1 MSIFS
6 TDSKLYK
13 FMSRFTDILV
23 LNFLWV
29 LCSLP
34 VVTIGVST
42 IAACSVAMKMNE
54 DKEGKIARDFFR
66 EFKSNFKQG
75 LPMSFISVVSVWA
88 VYLDLQLVAA
98 AEEHVILFIIAA
110 TLAIYILGFSQLYV
124 YPLLAR
130 YRNTI
135 FRSLKNSFSISMR
148 YFFRSILLII
158 VLAVELG
165 LIFWNKTTMLLGA
178 LIGPAV
184 FLYTISGMAIGI
196 FRDLEKRPE
205 TVVDRS
211 AEEKFDGE

>member
-1 MSIFS
+1 MSIFN

-34 VVTIGVST
+34 IITIGAST
-42 IAACSVAMKMNE
+42 IAACAVAIKMNE
-54 DKEGKIARDFFR
+54 DKEGKIAKDFFR
-66 EFKSNFKQG
+66 EFKNNLKQG
-75 LPMSFISVVSVWA
+75 MPMSFISIVSVWA

-98 AEEHVILFIIAA
+98 AEDHVILFIIAA

-148 YFFRSILLII
+148 YFFRSILLLI

-165 LIFWNKTTMLLGA
+165 LIFWNNTTMLLGV

-184 FLYTISGMAIGI
+184 ILYTVSGMAIGI
-196 FRDLEKRPE
+196 FRDLEKLPE
-205 TVVDRS
+205 TQVDRS
-211 AEEKFDGE
+211 AEEKFDE

>member
-54 DKEGKIARDFFR
+54 DKEGKITRDFFR

-165 LIFWNKTTMLLGA
+165 LIFWNTATLFVGA

-184 FLYTISGMAIGI
+184 ILYTISGMAIGI